1 MIFQYWPKNDIF
13 SSDLENI
20 FTTDLE
26 NDIFVLTLML
36 IFPLLTLIV
45 IFLLPP
51 FSTIDLDS
59 NIFTTTIF
67 YYWPWVIILI
77 PPFFYYWP
85 LEWYSWGG
93 CPPEQPVA
101 CDWSPGTGPGSLHCL
116 SDGSYT
122 EIPWCCASSITPS
135 TSRYKPYIIRVY
147 MATCLVELHLH
158 SDGSIV
164 NQFCYKF

>member
-1 MIFQYWPKNDIF
+1 MY
-13 SSDLENI
+13 
-20 FTTDLE
+20 TR
-26 NDIFVLTLML
+26 
-36 IFPLLTLIV
+36 LLTLIV
-45 IFLLPP
+45 YFITVLVNDILILTLRMIFSLLTLRIFLLLTLRLI
-51 FSTIDLDS
+51 FCTDLNAHISITDLDS
-59 NIFTTTIF
+59 DIFTTT
-67 YYWPWVIILI
+67 
-77 PPFFYYWP
+77 FFYYWP

-147 MATCLVELHLH
+147 IATCLVELHLH

-164 NQFCYKF
+164 NQFCYKS

>member
-1 MIFQYWPKNDIF
+1 MHINKTTDLDSVFYYWPSKWYFNTDLKNDIF

-20 FTTDLE
+20 FTTDPE
-26 NDIFVLTLML
+26 NDIYFCTDLHAHISIT
-36 IFPLLTLIV
+36 
-45 IFLLPP
+45 
-51 FSTIDLDS
+51 DLDS
-59 NIFTTTIF
+59 DIFTTT
-67 YYWPWVIILI
+67 
-77 PPFFYYWP
+77 FFYYWP

-135 TSRYKPYIIRVY
+135 TSRYIIRVY
-147 MATCLVELHLH
+147 IATCLVELHLH